1 MRVMLTNDDGI
12 YAPGIRALY
21 RVLAEDWDVNVIAPQ
36 GVQSGTSHAITIR
49 HPVLWHHAEVATGF
63 EGTAVEGTPADCVKL
78 ALHHLIETPP
88 DLVISGINA
97 GLNTGIHV
105 LYSGTVAA
113 AMEAAILGRPS
124 VAVSFELYRDMDFNA
139 AARIAKPIIES
150 VVGQGIPPGCVCN
163 INIPE
168 LKPGW
173 PKGVRVV
180 PMSTQHMDEHIEKR
194 EDPYGRSYYW
204 LSGDFRNYGD
214 PNDTDR
220 HAIGD
225 GYVSVTPLQFDMTDK
240 KRLEEWAGLKVKL
253 PGTAIHDE
261 D

>member
-1 MRVMLTNDDGI
+1 MRIMLTNDDGI
-12 YAPGIRALY
+12 YAPGIRALHS
-21 RVLAEDWDVNVIAPQ
+21 VLAEDWDVEVIAPQ

-49 HPVLWHHAEVATGF
+49 HPVLWHQAKISDGF

-78 ALHHLIETPP
+78 ALHHLIESPP
-88 DLVISGINA
+88 DLVVSGINA

-113 AMEAAILGRPS
+113 AMEAAILGRPA
-124 VAVSFELYRDMDFNA
+124 VAVSFELYRDMDFDA
-139 AARIAKPIIES
+139 AARIAKPIIAA
-150 VVGQGIPPGCVCN
+150 VAKQGIPPGCVCN

-180 PMSTQHMDEHIEKR
+180 PMSTQNMDERIEKR

-204 LSGDFRNYGD
+204 LSGDFQNYGD
-214 PNDTDR
+214 PNDSDR
-220 HAIGD
+220 HAIGE
-225 GYVSVTPLQFDMTDK
+225 GYVSVTPLQYDMTDRP
-240 KRLEEWAGLKVKL
+240 RLKDWSDMQVRL
-253 PGTAIHDE
+253 PE
-261 D
+261 

>member
-12 YAPGIRALY
+12 YAPGIRALHK
-21 RVLAEDWDVNVIAPQ
+21 VLAEDWDVEVIAPQ
-36 GVQSGTSHAITIR
+36 TVQSGTSHAITIR
-49 HPVLWHHAEVATGF
+49 HPVLWHHAEVSTGF
-63 EGTAVEGTPADCVKL
+63 EGVAVEGTPADCVKL

-113 AMEAAILGRPS
+113 AMEAAILGRPA
-124 VAVSFELYRDMDFNA
+124 VAVSFELYRDMEFDVA
-139 AARIAKPIIES
+139 AQIAKPIIEAA
-150 VVGQGIPPGCVCN
+150 VRHGIPPGCVCN

-214 PNDTDR
+214 PNETDR
-220 HAIGD
+220 HAIGE
-225 GYVSVTPLQFDMTDK
+225 GYVSVTPLQFDMTDNARVK
-240 KRLEEWAGLKVKL
+240 DWADIQVKL
-253 PGTAIHDE
+253 PETDAVDGE
-261 D
+261 